1 MLNTNDTTARRMV
14 LKEVTQWA
22 TPTTPNHIY
31 DVVGDRI
38 VRYRPPTQARWNE
51 LAKPLRFDVRRRKFL
66 EVDEDY
72 LETKGDSNMSEDN
85 TVAPTKK
92 EKKAKVAKA
101 PKEAKVSKV
110 DLAADIVRANPK
122 ATRAELIV
130 MFMQELSMTK
140 AGASTYV
147 QLARKRV
154 AG

>member
-1 MLNTNDTTARRMV
+1 MIM
-14 LKEVTQWA
+14 KELTKWKDSN
-22 TPTTPNHIY
+22 TPNHIY
-31 DVVGDRI
+31 DIQGDRI
-38 VRYRPPTQARWNE
+38 TRYRPVNRGRWIE

-72 LETKGDSNMSEDN
+72 IEEVKETKVSNESN
-85 TVAPTKK
+85 SAAPAKTK
-92 EKKAKVAKA
+92 EK
-101 PKEAKVSKV
+101 KVSKV

-130 MFMQELSMTK
+130 MFMQELSMSK